1 MISAAIPWSLLCLAV
16 IVGYQMLS
24 LWFGPLGTHL
34 LNLAELAGGWIP
46 DPSP

>member
-16 IVGYQMLS
+16 IVGYHMLS